1 MLEDYPLSDDNI
13 EKLEKRILDLIG
25 ICEKIS
31 KDNDLLKSDQKKLRE
46 EFLEQREKNK
56 MAREKIEAILAKL
69 ESV

>member
-1 MLEDYPLSDDNI
+1 MSDDNI